1 MDPGLSKNSM
11 EHRRHLL
18 RFNGEDIARRMK
30 QSGLKDPVGLIVE
43 MTDPVGKLLTYSTLE
58 AHGVPKHEIPEVIA
72 RYTKDQ
78 ATPTFLC
85 VVDLTT
91 AKRVLAATS
100 ETAEANLSVPLPP
113 GRAFVVVVAGGGNSY
128 AQIAIR

>member
-1 MDPGLSKNSM
+1 
-11 EHRRHLL
+11 
-18 RFNGEDIARRMK
+18 MK

-85 VVDLTT
+85 VVDFAT
-91 AKRVLAATS
+91 AKRVLATTS

-128 AQIAIR
+128 AQIAIG